1 MLPLVIH
8 QKFQF
13 QFHASRARA
22 WTDRSPPVVQHAKPR
37 VALNDCS
44 HASHLLAFLCVQC
57 NLCVA
62 PRPRAAN
69 DSPALRCALQSS
81 TRCTSSCGVR
91 RLAMDS
97 FAQRGPS
104 RSQAYDGRGASRLNA
119 RILLRFDQAACALL
133 RELALLRHTK

>member
-1 MLPLVIH
+1 MLPLVVH

-13 QFHASRARA
+13 QFHASREGA

-44 HASHLLAFLCVQC
+44 HASHLLAFSCMQC
-57 NLCVA
+57 NFRVA
-62 PRPRAAN
+62 HRPRAAN

-81 TRCTSSCGVR
+81 TRCTSSCGVTV
-91 RLAMDS
+91 AMDS

-119 RILLRFDQAACALL
+119 RILLRSDQAACALL